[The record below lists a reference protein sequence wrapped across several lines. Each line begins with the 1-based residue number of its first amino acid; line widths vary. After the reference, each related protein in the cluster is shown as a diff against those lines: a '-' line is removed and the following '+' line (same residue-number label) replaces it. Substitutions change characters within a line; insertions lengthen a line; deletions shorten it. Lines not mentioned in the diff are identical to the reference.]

1 MNVVVQKYGGSSV
14 ENKEKL
20 EKICDRI
27 ISYIKRKQKLV
38 VVVSAQ
44 GKTTDNLISKALEY
58 SENPNKRD
66 LDMLLSTGEMQT
78 VSYLSMMLNDK
89 GYKAI
94 GLTGEQAGIISSS
107 VYGNARVDT
116 IYIDNILNYL
126 KQDLIV
132 IVAGFQAV
140 DKLGNITTLGRGGSD
155 LSAVALASVLKAK
168 KCEIYTDVDGIYSS
182 DPKIITKAKL
192 LKKISYDEM
201 IEAATAGAKV
211 LHNRSVSV
219 AKKHNLKIIVKNS
232 GNNTYGSLVENK
244 VIPDKVETS
253 DVQFI
258 SKKDNLSKISII
270 GEMIM
275 QNKDLLSIVFNIANE
290 LNIAIYMISFS
301 EIALNILVDSD
312 NAIKLMNKLNDALV
326 LKQKD

>member
-1 MNVVVQKYGGSSV
+1 MNVVVQKYGGTSV
-14 ENKEKL
+14 ENKDKL

-44 GKTTDNLISKALEY
+44 GKTTDNLIYKALEY
-58 SENPNKRD
+58 SDNPNKRD

-78 VSYLSMMLNDK
+78 VAYLSMMLNDK
-89 GYKAI
+89 GYNAI
-94 GLTGEQAGIISSS
+94 GLTGEQAGIISTS
-107 VYGNARVDT
+107 VYGSAKIDT

-126 KQDLIV
+126 NQDLIV

-140 DKLGNITTLGRGGSD
+140 DRLGNITTLGRGGSD

-182 DPKIITKAKL
+182 DPKVITTAKL
-192 LKKISYDEM
+192 LKQVSYDEM
-201 IEAATAGAKV
+201 IEAATSGAKV

-232 GNNTYGSLVENK
+232 GNNAYGSLVQNK
-244 VIPDKVETS
+244 ESIMNGKVETS
-253 DVQFI
+253 TIQFI
-258 SKKDNLSKISII
+258 SKMDNMTKISII

-275 QNKDLLSIVFNIANE
+275 QNKELLSIVFNKAKE
-290 LNIAIYMISFS
+290 LNIMIHMISFS
-301 EIALNILVDSD
+301 ELTLNILVDSTD
-312 NAIKLMNKLNDALV
+312 AVKLMRELSNILI
-326 LKQKD
+326 